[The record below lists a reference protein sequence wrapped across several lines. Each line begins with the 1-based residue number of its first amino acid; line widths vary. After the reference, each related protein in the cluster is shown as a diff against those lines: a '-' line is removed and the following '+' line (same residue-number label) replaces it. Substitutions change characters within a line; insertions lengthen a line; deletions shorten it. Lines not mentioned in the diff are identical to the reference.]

1 MALFYVMNAR
11 KEKVGKIRLAF
22 LFHND
27 NQSIND
33 LTDAL
38 QARVTN
44 DKFNNILCSGVVLE
58 TRVLVSRRLED
69 RNGGLGLG
77 LGLNC

>member
-11 KEKVGKIRLAF
+11 KEKVCKIWLAF

-27 NQSIND
+27 N

-44 DKFNNILCSGVVLE
+44 DKFNNILCN
-58 TRVLVSRRLED
+58 TI
-69 RNGGLGLG
+69 
-77 LGLNC
+77 